1 MGFNV
6 TIEGMVL
13 EPTRVEAYAK
23 NVVLSAAAV
32 VQSKDP
38 KVLVTLEGDLRYPNM
53 WVIPM
58 GYVYA
63 NENVHLLEASPFLR
77 LEAIFAALSELVY

>member
-38 KVLVTLEGDLRYPNM
+38 KVLVTLEGER
-53 WVIPM
+53 
-58 GYVYA
+58 A
-63 NENVHLLEASPFLR
+63 PF
-77 LEAIFAALSELVY
+77 SD